1 MMKMAER
8 VPAEV
13 FLPGE
18 FLRDELD
25 ARGWTQ
31 TEFAEILGRPVR
43 LVNEI
48 LVGKRGITPQTA
60 LEIGAALG
68 TGPELWLNLE
78 TSYRLWHAGPA
89 PERIVREARLRERF
103 PVREMIRRRWIEGS
117 GEVQVLETQVKR
129 FFSIDS
135 LDAPPPV
142 PADWAPGVG
151 VQGPAMVNREEEA
164 WLFRVKQLAASLEVG
179 AYSEQ
184 ALRDGLPRL
193 QALMAD
199 ADGVRLVPALLAEC
213 GVRFVVV
220 EPLPECR
227 VDGVCFW
234 LESPASPVVG
244 MSLRFDRIDWFW
256 FVLRHELEHVLRGE
270 TSLDADQDPDAP
282 PAAGAPK
289 QEQAAN
295 AAAAEFCL
303 PAERLDD
310 FAARVHPVDS
320 EQRIVAFAR
329 AVGVHPG
336 IVVGEMQKRT
346 GRYARLR
353 RHLVKVRDILI
364 ESATTDGYGRFLP
377 SPV

>member
-1 MMKMAER
+1 MADR

-13 FLPGE
+13 FPPGE
-18 FLRDELD
+18 FLRDELE

-48 LVGKRGITPQTA
+48 LAGKRGITPQTA
-60 LEIGAALG
+60 LEIGAAFG
-68 TGPELWLNLE
+68 TSAELWLNLE
-78 TSYRLWHAGPA
+78 ATYRLWHAGPA
-89 PERIVREARLRERF
+89 PERIVREGQLRERF

-135 LDAPPPV
+135 LDEPPPI
-142 PADWAPGVG
+142 PAHWAPGVG
-151 VQGPAMVNREEEA
+151 VQGPATLNRAEEA
-164 WLFRVKQLAASLEVG
+164 WLFRVQQVADSLAVG

-193 QALMAD
+193 QALMAEPD
-199 ADGVRLVPALLAEC
+199 DVRLVPALLAEC

-220 EPLPECR
+220 EPLPDSA

-270 TSLDADQDPDAP
+270 TSLDADLDPDAP

-289 QEQAAN
+289 EQAAN

-303 PAERLDD
+303 PAARLDD

-329 AVGVHPG
+329 SVGMHPG

-364 ESATTDGYGRFLP
+364 ESATTDGYGHFLP
-377 SPV
+377 SPA